1 VKNLPPNPGVLLVQ
15 AQEKLGD
22 AILLM
27 PFLHG
32 LHQRFPGAQ
41 IDVLCSRHNQYLFK
55 ALPFIRNTW
64 TYRTD
69 QKSLK
74 EFLSEQ
80 HYDLF
85 YNPKDHPSITAYR
98 LANLVNAEVKVCL
111 AQPRANR
118 YYHHTLV
125 NREGAH
131 IIEKNAELLRPYGVK
146 FPVPNYFPPDSD
158 SLLFKADSGRSVM
171 AINLSAGGH
180 YRNWPA
186 EHWIALVESVLKYQR
201 DVRIAVFAMDRE
213 AKTAR
218 LIKEQF
224 QDTIE
229 YPLVSPDLLAAG
241 ALLRR
246 YRLFISPDTSL
257 IHVAAGV
264 NTPVIGLY
272 SGDQRNQQRYAPY
285 GVRAK
290 LLAAR
295 GLSLES
301 ISPETV
307 FEALKQLN
315 FEIDQDN

>member
-1 VKNLPPNPGVLLVQ
+1 VRDLPPNPGTLLVQ

-22 AILLM
+22 AVLLM

-32 LHQRFPGAQ
+32 FHQHFPDTK
-41 IDVLCSRHNQYLFK
+41 IDILCSRHNQYLFK
-55 ALPFIRNTW
+55 SLPFIRNTW
-64 TYRTD
+64 TYRTN

-74 EFLSEQ
+74 ESLDKQ

-98 LANLVNAEVKVCL
+98 LATLVNAEVKVCL
-111 AQPRANR
+111 SQPRADR
-118 YYHHTLV
+118 YYNHALV

-146 FPVPNYFPPDSD
+146 FPVPNYFPPVSGPPLCKEDSVH
-158 SLLFKADSGRSVM
+158 SVV

-186 EHWIALVESVLKYQR
+186 GHWTTLVETILKYQR
-201 DVRIAVFAMDRE
+201 DIRIAVFAMDRE
-213 AKTAR
+213 AKTAS

-224 QDTIE
+224 QGKIE

-241 ALLRR
+241 ALLRQC
-246 YRLFISPDTSL
+246 RLFISPDTSL
-257 IHVAAGV
+257 IHVAAAV
-264 NTPVIGLY
+264 KTPVIGLY

-285 GVRAK
+285 GVRAR
-290 LLAAR
+290 LLAAT

-307 FEALKQLN
+307 IEAFKQLN
-315 FEIDQDN
+315 HEIDQDD